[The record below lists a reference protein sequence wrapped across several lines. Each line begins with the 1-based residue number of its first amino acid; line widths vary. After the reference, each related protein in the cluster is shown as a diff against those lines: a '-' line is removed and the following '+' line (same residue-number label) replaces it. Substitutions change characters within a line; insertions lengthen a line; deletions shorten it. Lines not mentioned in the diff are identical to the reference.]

1 MARVSIG
8 VPVYNGERYL
18 AEALESLLAQSFKDF
33 EVVISDNAST
43 DATTEI
49 GRAYQSK
56 DPRIRYFRS
65 EQNRGAAWNFNRAFE
80 LSTAPLFK
88 WAACD
93 DLHEERFLER
103 CVEVL
108 DRDPSVV
115 LSHTYYKMIDER
127 GAALE
132 YDPNHDRFV
141 GGDGRPVPRADR
153 NHIAEAAE
161 PEARFRDLLTH
172 MWWCVP
178 SFGVIRR
185 DAFLRTS
192 GHGDYWGADKVFLA
206 ELALQGRFCQVPEAL
221 FAKRVH
227 DGCSYGKDT
236 QELEEHINTTGSHG
250 LYHFTMFKNYV
261 KIALNADLSLAQR
274 AHCLLSVAGLTLR
287 RGPWREI
294 LHQVSV
300 RHPAK
305 FAEMVIRARQ
315 RVHRGLQLRAR

>member
-18 AEALESLLAQSFKDF
+18 ADALESLLAQSFKDF
-33 EVVISDNAST
+33 EIVISDNAST
-43 DATTEI
+43 DATPEI

-56 DPRIRYFRS
+56 DPRVRYFKS

-103 CVEVL
+103 FVEVL

-115 LSHTYYKMIDER
+115 LSHTYCKMIDER
-127 GAALE
+127 GAALQ
-132 YDPNHDRFV
+132 YDHTRDRFV
-141 GGDGRPVPRADR
+141 GGDGRPIPRADR

-161 PEARFRDLLTH
+161 PEVRFRDLLTH

-178 SFGVIRR
+178 SFGVMRR
-185 DAFLRTS
+185 DAFLKTS
-192 GHGDYWGADKVFLA
+192 DHGDYWGADKVFLA

-236 QELEEHINTTGSHG
+236 QELEEHINTAGSQG
-250 LYHFTMFKNYV
+250 LYHFMMFRNYL
-261 KIALNADLSLAQR
+261 KIALTADLTLAQR
-274 AHCLLSVAGLTLR
+274 THCLLSVAGLTLR
-287 RGPWREI
+287 GGPWREI
-294 LHQVSV
+294 LHQVSG

-305 FAEMVIRARQ
+305 FAEMVIWARQ
-315 RVHRGLQLRAR
+315 RVHRRQQLRAR

>member
-18 AEALESLLAQSFKDF
+18 ADALESLLAQSFKDF
-33 EVVISDNAST
+33 EIVISDNAST
-43 DATTEI
+43 DATPEI

-56 DPRIRYFRS
+56 DPRVRYFKS

-108 DRDPSVV
+108 DRDGSVV
-115 LSHTYYKMIDER
+115 LSHTYCTMIDER
-127 GAALE
+127 GAALQ
-132 YDPNHDRFV
+132 YDHTRDRFV
-141 GGDGRPVPRADR
+141 GGDGRPIPRADR

-161 PEARFRDLLTH
+161 PEVRFRDLLTH

-178 SFGVIRR
+178 SFGVMRR
-185 DAFLRTS
+185 DAFLKTS
-192 GHGDYWGADKVFLA
+192 DHGDYWGADKVFLA

-236 QELEEHINTTGSHG
+236 QELEEHINTAGSQG
-250 LYHFTMFKNYV
+250 LYHFMMFRNYL
-261 KIALNADLSLAQR
+261 KIALTADLTLAQR
-274 AHCLLSVAGLTLR
+274 THCLLSVAGLTLR
-287 RGPWREI
+287 GGPWREI
-294 LHQVSV
+294 LHQVSG

-305 FAEMVIRARQ
+305 FAEMVIWARQ
-315 RVHRGLQLRAR
+315 RVHRRQQLRAR

>member
-33 EVVISDNAST
+33 EIVISDNDST
-43 DATTEI
+43 DATSEI

-56 DPRIRYFRS
+56 DQRVRYFRS

-115 LSHTYYKMIDER
+115 LSHTYYKMIDAR
-127 GAALE
+127 GVALQ
-132 YDPNHDRFV
+132 YDYEHDRFV

-185 DAFLRTS
+185 DAFLKTS

-236 QELEEHINTTGSHG
+236 KELEEHINTAGSKG
-250 LYHFTMFKNYV
+250 LYHFTMFKNYL
-261 KIALNADLSLAQR
+261 KIALTADLSLAQR
-274 AHCLLSVAGLTLR
+274 THCLLSVAGLTLR
-287 RGPWREI
+287 GGPWREI

-305 FAEMVIRARQ
+305 FAGMATRARQ

>member
-33 EVVISDNAST
+33 EIVISDNAST
-43 DATTEI
+43 DATSDI
-49 GRAYQSK
+49 GQAYQSK
-56 DPRIRYFRS
+56 DQRVRYFRS

-115 LSHTYYKMIDER
+115 LSHTYNKMIDAR
-127 GAALE
+127 GVALQ
-132 YDPNHDRFV
+132 YDHRHDRFV

-185 DAFLRTS
+185 DAFLKTS

-236 QELEEHINTTGSHG
+236 EELEEHINTAGSKG
-250 LYHFTMFKNYV
+250 LYHFIMFKNYL
-261 KIALNADLSLAQR
+261 KIALTADLSPAQR
-274 AHCLLSVAGLTLR
+274 THCLLSVAGLTLR
-287 RGPWREI
+287 GGPWREI
-294 LHQVSV
+294 LHQLSV

-305 FAEMVIRARQ
+305 FAEMATRARQ

>member
-18 AEALESLLAQSFKDF
+18 AEALDSLLAQSFKDF
-33 EVVISDNAST
+33 EIVISDNAST
-43 DATTEI
+43 DATIEI

-56 DPRIRYFRS
+56 DPRVRYFRS

-103 CVEVL
+103 C
-108 DRDPSVV
+108 
-115 LSHTYYKMIDER
+115 
-127 GAALE
+127 
-132 YDPNHDRFV
+132 
-141 GGDGRPVPRADR
+141 PRADR

-161 PEARFRDLLTH
+161 PEVRFRDLLTH

-185 DAFLRTS
+185 DAFLKTS
-192 GHGDYWGADKVFLA
+192 GHGDYWGADKLFLA
-206 ELALQGRFCQVPEAL
+206 ELALYGRFCHVPEAL
-221 FAKRVH
+221 FSKRVH
-227 DGCSYGKDT
+227 DVCSYGKDT
-236 QELEEHINTTGSHG
+236 EELEEHINTAGSRG
-250 LYHFTMFKNYV
+250 LYHFMMFKNYI
-261 KIALNADLSLAQR
+261 KIALTADLSLAQR
-274 AHCLLSVAGLTLR
+274 THCLLSVAGLTLR

-305 FAEMVIRARQ
+305 FADMVIWARQ
-315 RVHRGLQLRAR
+315 RVNRGLELLAR

>member
-18 AEALESLLAQSFKDF
+18 AEALESLLAQSFRDF
-33 EVVISDNAST
+33 
-43 DATTEI
+43 EI

-56 DPRIRYFRS
+56 DARVRYVRS
-65 EQNRGAAWNFNRAFE
+65 EQNRGAAWNFNRSFE

-93 DLHEERFLER
+93 DLHEARFLER
-103 CVEVL
+103 CVDVL
-108 DRDPSVV
+108 DRDDSVV
-115 LSHTYYKMIDER
+115 LSHTYVKMIDDR
-127 GAALE
+127 GEALP
-132 YDPNHDRFV
+132 YDPSNNRFV
-141 GGDGRPVPRADR
+141 SRDGRPVPRADR

-161 PEARFRDLLTH
+161 AEVRFRDLLNH

-185 DAFLRTS
+185 DAFLKTA

-221 FAKRVH
+221 FGKRVH

-236 QELEEHINTTGSHG
+236 HELEEHINTTGSHG
-250 LYHFTMFKNYV
+250 LYHFMMFKNYV
-261 KIALNADLSLAQR
+261 KIALTADLSIGQR
-274 AHCLLSVAGLTLR
+274 THCLLSVAGLTLR
-287 RGPWREI
+287 GGPWREI
-294 LHQVSV
+294 LHQLLMH
-300 RHPAK
+300 RPANSLK
-305 FAEMVIRARQ
+305 LSLGAVKDDSSSARPRTMIRMTPQ
-315 RVHRGLQLRAR
+315 R

>member
-18 AEALESLLAQSFKDF
+18 AEALDSLLAQTFKDF
-33 EVVISDNAST
+33 EIVISDNAST
-43 DATTEI
+43 DATAEI
-49 GRAYQSK
+49 GRAYRSK
-56 DPRIRYFRS
+56 DPRVRYFRS

-108 DRDPSVV
+108 DRDRSVV
-115 LSHTYYKMIDER
+115 LSHTYVKMIDDR
-127 GAALE
+127 GEALP
-132 YDPNHDRFV
+132 YDQINDRFV
-141 GGDGRPVPRADR
+141 GRDGRPVPRADR

-161 PEARFRDLLTH
+161 PEARFGDLLTH

-185 DAFLRTS
+185 DAFLKTS

-206 ELALQGRFCQVPEAL
+206 ELALQGRFCQIPEAL

-250 LYHFTMFKNYV
+250 LYHFMMFKNYV
-261 KIALNADLSLAQR
+261 KIALTADLNLAQR
-274 AHCLLSVAGLTLR
+274 THCLLSVAGLTLR

-294 LHQVSV
+294 RHQLFAQ
-300 RHPAK
+300 RPANSLK
-305 FAEMVIRARQ
+305 LSWGRNK
-315 RVHRGLQLRAR
+315 G

>member
-1 MARVSIG
+1 
-8 VPVYNGERYL
+8 
-18 AEALESLLAQSFKDF
+18 LAQSFKDF
-33 EVVISDNAST
+33 EIVISDNAST

-56 DPRIRYFRS
+56 DPRVRYFRS

-108 DRDPSVV
+108 DRDRSVV
-115 LSHTYYKMIDER
+115 LSHTYCKMIDGR
-127 GAALE
+127 GTALQ
-132 YDPNHDRFV
+132 YDHTRDRFV

-153 NHIAEAAE
+153 NHIAEAAKAE
-161 PEARFRDLLTH
+161 VRFRDLLTH

-185 DAFLRTS
+185 DAFLKTS

-206 ELALQGRFCQVPEAL
+206 ELALQGRFYQVPEAL
-221 FAKRVH
+221 FGKRVH

-236 QELEEHINTTGSHG
+236 QELEEHINTAGSQG
-250 LYHFTMFKNYV
+250 LYHFMMFRNYL
-261 KIALNADLSLAQR
+261 KIALTADLTLAQR
-274 AHCLLSVAGLTLR
+274 SHCLLSVAGLTLR
-287 RGPWREI
+287 GGPWREI
-294 LHQVSV
+294 LHQVSGG
-300 RHPAK
+300 HPAK
-305 FAEMVIRARQ
+305 FAEMVVWARQ
-315 RVHRGLQLRAR
+315 RVHRGQQLRAR